1 MAEPA
6 HVGSVRR
13 VLDSRSGFIGRTT
26 RHMDITQIEEW
37 RPVTVADLGDFYE
50 VSNLGRV
57 RSLDRLR
64 MGPGGLQRCDG
75 KILRP
80 RINKVG
86 YPQVNL
92 FREGRCK
99 TINVH
104 RLVALAFVPN
114 PNRFPVVNHIDGVK
128 ANPVAVNLE
137 WTTDRLNKQHAID
150 IGRITR
156 YKKLLTSEEVAEI
169 RSLRGTTTQAE
180 IAKRFGVT
188 QTNISLILLGRT
200 H

>member
-1 MAEPA
+1 MN
-6 HVGSVRR
+6 
-13 VLDSRSGFIGRTT
+13 T
-26 RHMDITQIEEW
+26 ITDEEW
-37 RPVTVADLGDFYE
+37 RPVTVAGLGDFYE

-57 RSLDRLR
+57 RGLDRICYGLR
-64 MGPGGLQRCDG
+64 ARRIDG

-80 RINKVG
+80 STNKFG
-86 YPQVNL
+86 YPNVNL
-92 FREGRCK
+92 SRDGK
-99 TINVH
+99 YTSIHVH
-104 RLVALAFVPN
+104 RLVALAFIPN
-114 PNRFPVVNHIDGVK
+114 PLKLPMVNHIDGDK
-128 ANPVAVNLE
+128 SNPRATNLE

-169 RSLRGTTTQAE
+169 RSLRGTMTQAE